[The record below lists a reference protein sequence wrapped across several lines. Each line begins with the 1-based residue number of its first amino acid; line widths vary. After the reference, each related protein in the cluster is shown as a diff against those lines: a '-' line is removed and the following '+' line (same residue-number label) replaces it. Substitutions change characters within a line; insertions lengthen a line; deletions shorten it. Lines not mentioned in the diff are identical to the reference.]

1 MSAPPTRTATPAG
14 TAPANGD
21 HPALRFVRRR
31 LARGV
36 PYGLGF
42 TLAFAFVVAALA
54 AFAGVVDAVT
64 EADDLARLDGSAH
77 DVLFNAFGASRQ
89 LGLAVT
95 WFGNN
100 ATVTAAVVLVALA
113 LVLGKRYWAAFRVVF
128 ASALGGLVVRGLK
141 ELFARDRPLEQVISA
156 AGYSFPSG
164 HAFAATVFYGMM
176 VYLVFRLTDRRWAR
190 VLAAVVGPLVIV
202 AVGLS
207 RVYLNVHYLT
217 DVVGGWLAGS
227 AWLVASLLLIDA
239 VETRTRSR
247 REAAEETARPA
258 DAEPRPHGPSGGDAS
273 VRAATD

>member
-1 MSAPPTRTATPAG
+1 MSGPPPAASG
-14 TAPANGD
+14 G
-21 HPALRFVRRR
+21 HPAVRFLRRR

-36 PYGLGF
+36 PYGLGT
-42 TLAFAFVVAALA
+42 TLAFAFVAAALA
-54 AFAGVVDAVT
+54 AFGGLIDAVT

-77 DVLFNAFGASRQ
+77 ATLYHALGASRR

-100 ATVTAAVVLVALA
+100 ATLTTAVVVVSLA
-113 LVLGKRYWAAFRVVF
+113 LVVGRRYWAAFRVVF

-141 ELFARDRPLEQVISA
+141 ELFARDRPLDQVIPA

-164 HAFAATVFYGMM
+164 HAFAATVFYGMT
-176 VYLVFRLTDRRWAR
+176 VYLVFRLTDRAWAR
-190 VLAAVVGPLVIV
+190 ALAAVLGVAVIG

-227 AWLVASLLLIDA
+227 AWLVASLLLIDV
-239 VETRTRSR
+239 VETATRGR
-247 REAAEETARPA
+247 RESAEDAARPS
-258 DAEPRPHGPSGGDAS
+258 DAGPRPHGLPGA
-273 VRAATD
+273 

>member
-1 MSAPPTRTATPAG
+1 MSGPPTRPGAPPA
-14 TAPANGD
+14 APASGPEAGA
-21 HPALRFVRRR
+21 HPVARFVRRR

-64 EADDLARLDGSAH
+64 EADDLARLDARAH
-77 DVLFNAFGASRQ
+77 DVLFNTLGASRP

-100 ATVTAAVVLVALA
+100 ATLTAAVVLVALA
-113 LVLGKRYWAAFRVVF
+113 LVLGRRYWAAFRVVF

-141 ELFARDRPLEQVISA
+141 ALFARDRPLDQVIPA

-164 HAFAATVFYGMM
+164 HAFASTVFYGMV
-176 VYLVFRLTDRRWAR
+176 VYLVFRLTDRLWAR
-190 VLAAVVGPLVIV
+190 VLAATLGPVVIV

-227 AWLVASLLLIDA
+227 AWLVASLLLIDV
-239 VETRTRSR
+239 VESRTRSR
-247 REAAEETARPA
+247 REAREDAARPA
-258 DAEPRPHGPSGGDAS
+258 DAEPRPHGAS
-273 VRAATD
+273 

>member
-1 MSAPPTRTATPAG
+1 MSARPTRPAG
-14 TAPANGD
+14 GD
-21 HPALRFVRRR
+21 HPVARFLRRR

-42 TLAFAFVVAALA
+42 TAAFAFVVAALA
-54 AFAGVVDAVT
+54 AFGVVVDAAT
-64 EADDLARLDGSAH
+64 DAGDLARLDATAH
-77 DVLFNAFGASRQ
+77 GTLFHALGASRP

-100 ATVTAAVVLVALA
+100 ATITTAVVVVALA
-113 LVLGKRYWAAFRVVF
+113 LVVSRRYWAAFRVVF

-141 ELFARDRPLEQVISA
+141 EVFARDRPLDQVIPA

-176 VYLVFRLTDRRWAR
+176 IYLVFRFIQRTWAR
-190 VLAAVVGPLVIV
+190 ALAVVVGVAVIGG
-202 AVGLS
+202 VGLS

-227 AWLVASLLLIDA
+227 AWLVASLLLVNV
-239 VETRTRSR
+239 VETQTRSR
-247 REAAEETARPA
+247 REAAEDAARPA
-258 DAEPRPHGPSGGDAS
+258 DAEPREHGLHTP
-273 VRAATD
+273 

>member
-1 MSAPPTRTATPAG
+1 MSAPAQT
-14 TAPANGD
+14 D

-54 AFAGVVDAVT
+54 AFAAVVDAVT
-64 EADDLARLDGSAH
+64 EADDLARLDATAH
-77 DVLFNAFGASRQ
+77 GALFEAFGASRE
-89 LGLAVT
+89 LGRAVT

-100 ATVTAAVVLVALA
+100 ATLTAAVVVVAGALA
-113 LVLGKRYWAAFRVVF
+113 ASRRYWAAFRVVF

-141 ELFARDRPLEQVISA
+141 LLFERDRPLDQVIPA

-164 HAFAATVFYGMM
+164 HAFASTVFYGMM
-176 VYLVFRLTDRRWAR
+176 VYLVFRLTERRWAR
-190 VLAAVVGPLVIV
+190 ALVLVVGPLVIA

-217 DVVGGWLAGS
+217 DVVGGWLAGG

-239 VETRTRSR
+239 VENTTRSR
-247 REAAEETARPA
+247 REAREDAARPA
-258 DAEPRPHGPSGGDAS
+258 DAEPRPHGS
-273 VRAATD
+273 